1 MSLNRFL
8 FHYKNY
14 IKEDA
19 AVSERYQ
26 ATEQSLRVLCTAVCV
41 AGALLKRG
49 LELSFVWLSQL
60 LILRHPRQKCS
71 AKSCSRMKSV
81 RQQNQQR
88 FVSFAYKWSS
98 DSSSTVN
105 KWNQLFSQ
113 RRTIKNNSTREKLS
127 WMILKIDRD
136 TSAYQTGRTWH
147 YYWFFDSWFSSPK
160 VCCMWGYIHIFTS
173 QPIAKP
179 LVAFAFLWCL

>member
-26 ATEQSLRVLCTAVCV
+26 ATEQSLRVLRTAVCV
-41 AGALLKRG
+41 AGALLKGG

-88 FVSFAYKWSS
+88 FVSFAYKRSS
-98 DSSSTVN
+98 DSSITVN
-105 KWNQLFSQ
+105 KSNQLFSQ
-113 RRTIKNNSTREKLS
+113 RRTIKNYSTQEKLS
-127 WMILKIDRD
+127 QMIWKIGRD
-136 TSAYQTGRTWH
+136 ISACQPGKTWH
-147 YYWFFDSWFSSPK
+147 Y
-160 VCCMWGYIHIFTS
+160 
-173 QPIAKP
+173 
-179 LVAFAFLWCL
+179 

>member
-26 ATEQSLRVLCTAVCV
+26 ATEQSLRVLRTAVCV
-41 AGALLKRG
+41 AGALLKGG

-88 FVSFAYKWSS
+88 FVSFAYKRSS
-98 DSSSTVN
+98 DSSITVN
-105 KWNQLFSQ
+105 KSNQLFRQ
-113 RRTIKNNSTREKLS
+113 RRTIKNNSTQEKLS
-127 WMILKIDRD
+127 QMIWKIGRD
-136 TSAYQTGRTWH
+136 ISACQLGKTWH
-147 YYWFFDSWFSSPK
+147 Y
-160 VCCMWGYIHIFTS
+160 
-173 QPIAKP
+173 
-179 LVAFAFLWCL
+179 